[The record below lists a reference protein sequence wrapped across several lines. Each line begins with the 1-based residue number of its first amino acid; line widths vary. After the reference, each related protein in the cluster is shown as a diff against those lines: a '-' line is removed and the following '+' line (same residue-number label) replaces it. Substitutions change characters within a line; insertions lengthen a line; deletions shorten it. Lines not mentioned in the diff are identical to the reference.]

1 VARFVG
7 RADHVG
13 GTPLPRGTSSG
24 HECFLAVK
32 PNQPEDDG
40 EYGVPDVAL
49 PNVALPISHRQLPA
63 CHIKSPQSARP
74 LIRGHERE
82 ANGTKQD
89 KCRDHSRLSS
99 PARRLC
105 PNPVHTTTAEKF
117 KLRHYRIWAR
127 SSACRRRDRLVLR
140 PRADPG
146 MAVRGNYERRAHRQS
161 QKGVLMET
169 AVTAPRMIIRIKGAK
184 WKCSHPSF

>member
-1 VARFVG
+1 MLFQRG
-7 RADHVG
+7 RLSWRPRNRIVSGRPRRSRRQA
-13 GTPLPRGTSSG
+13 PLTSGTSSG
-24 HECFLAVK
+24 RECFLAVK
-32 PNQPEDDG
+32 PNQPEEDG

-89 KCRDHSRLSS
+89 KCRDHRQTFFSS
-99 PARRLC
+99 PPTMPQSGPC
-105 PNPVHTTTAEKF
+105 DTAGKF

-127 SSACRRRDRLVLR
+127 SSACRRRDGLSLR

-146 MAVRGNYERRAHRQS
+146 MGRERQ
-161 QKGVLMET
+161 L
-169 AVTAPRMIIRIKGAK
+169 
-184 WKCSHPSF
+184 